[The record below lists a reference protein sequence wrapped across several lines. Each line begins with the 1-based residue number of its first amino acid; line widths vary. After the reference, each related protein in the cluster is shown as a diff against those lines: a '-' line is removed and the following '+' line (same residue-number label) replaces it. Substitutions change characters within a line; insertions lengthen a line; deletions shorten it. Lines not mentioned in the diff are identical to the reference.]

1 MNNYMKTNDETYI
14 AAKAIL
20 EGKTAAQQT
29 AVFESAMAPELDEAP
44 LKQTSPTKE
53 NKVRL
58 AAFMKKLNALRNE
71 FPDVVIRGT
80 HDEEVEARLLGD
92 DGNIVQY
99 LGMEID
105 FVHKA

>member
-1 MNNYMKTNDETYI
+1 MNTDI
-14 AAKAIL
+14 SIPP
-20 EGKTAAQQT
+20 TAADAYRAMAQ
-29 AVFESAMAPELDEAP
+29 ASYDEALVESAMEPELDEA

-80 HDEEVEARLLGD
+80 HDEKVEARLHGVV
-92 DGNIVQY
+92 GIFAQISWYEN
-99 LGMEID
+99 
-105 FVHKA
+105 

>member
-1 MNNYMKTNDETYI
+1 MNITTAYRQMAQDSYDQ
-14 AAKAIL
+14 AM
-20 EGKTAAQQT
+20 AAQQT
-29 AVFESAMAPELDEAP
+29 VVLESVMEPELDEA

-58 AAFMKKLNALRNE
+58 EAFMKKLNALRNA

-80 HDEEVEARLLGD
+80 HDEKVEARLLGD
-92 DGNIVQY
+92 DGNVVQY
-99 LGMEID
+99 LGMKID